1 MQDYRQ
7 LRVHAKA
14 HVLAIEVRRATNQFP
29 ATGYS
34 SLKAQMTSAAESISF
49 NIVEGCGADSQKEF
63 ARFLEIGIRSAM
75 ELQNQL
81 TLARDYGI
89 IHVRDADSLSRATV
103 DVRRMLYGLRAKV
116 RASVSGSDV
125 LTEQRKTEK
134 RSTQNSKRNAADE
147 RV

>member
-29 ATGYS
+29 RTGYA

-49 NIVEGCGADSQKEF
+49 NIVEGCGADSQKDF
-63 ARFLEIGIRSAM
+63 ARFLEIGIRSTM

-81 TLARDYGI
+81 TLARDYGL
-89 IHVRDADSLSRATV
+89 IHVRDSDGLTETTV

-116 RASVSGSDV
+116 RTSISDGDAV
-125 LTEQRKTEK
+125 TQQRTTEG